1 MNGRPRRHRAQY
13 HRAVRARRARRGRG
27 FTILEAMLAT
37 VLLGMVGATLAGA
50 VSYMS
55 LTQRRG
61 EQRLAAAELGNR
73 LMLQYLDNQ
82 DAMPSDALPI
92 EYNGDQ
98 FRWTM
103 EVQRVEFDMVEVP
116 DEDGGTSVGTGFSF
130 QRVRLVRVS
139 VWLAESAGGS
149 RGLVSGIPSA
159 TLTRLVDPL
168 NFSNPDSLRTIIE
181 EPGGIERL
189 FERFSQLGEGG
200 SP

>member
-1 MNGRPRRHRAQY
+1 MIGRAPRHRALG
-13 HRAVRARRARRGRG
+13 RRAGPARG
-27 FTILEAMLAT
+27 FTVLEALLAT

-55 LTQRRG
+55 LTQRRA

-92 EYNGDQ
+92 EYNGDH

-103 EVQRVEFDMVEVP
+103 DVQRVRFEMAEVP
-116 DEDGGTSVGTGFSF
+116 DEDGGTGVGSGFSF
-130 QRVRLVRVS
+130 QRVRLVRIS
-139 VWLAESAGGS
+139 VWLSESSGGS
-149 RGLVSGIPSA
+149 RGLASDVPRA

-168 NFSNPDSLRTIIE
+168 NLSNPDSLRTIIE

-189 FERFSQLGEGG
+189 FERFSNLTEGG
-200 SP
+200 GP